1 MFKKFFAAMLLT
13 VAMIFSTAS
22 VQAQSDFD
30 LNKDF
35 NSKLVPVSNIY
46 SGRVVGISTYLSVRE
61 QPSVNSREIMRI
73 PNGTELYLRVYSN
86 DWWQVLKINGNSYGV
101 RPGDGIGY
109 VSARY
114 VRTY

>member
-1 MFKKFFAAMLLT
+1 MLKKIFAVMMLAVAMLF
-13 VAMIFSTAS
+13 ATAP

-30 LNKDF
+30 LNKIF
-35 NSKLVPVSNIY
+35 NSKLLPVSYIY

-61 QPSVNSREIMRI
+61 QPSVNAREIMRI
-73 PNGTELYLRVYSN
+73 PNGAELSLRVYSN

-114 VRTY
+114 VQTY

>member
-1 MFKKFFAAMLLT
+1 MLKKIFAVMLLAGT
-13 VAMIFSTAS
+13 IFAS
-22 VQAQSDFD
+22 LPVQAQSDFD

-35 NSKLVPVSNIY
+35 NAKIQPVTYIY

-73 PNGTELYLRVYSN
+73 PNGTELYLRVHDN
-86 DWWQVLKINGNSYGV
+86 DWFQVLKINGNDYGI
-101 RPGDGIGY
+101 RPGDYIGF
-109 VSARY
+109 VSRRY

>member
-1 MFKKFFAAMLLT
+1 MLKKIFTVMLLAGT
-13 VAMIFSTAS
+13 IFAGLP

-35 NSKLVPVSNIY
+35 NAKIQPVTYIY

-73 PNGTELYLRVYSN
+73 PNGTELYLRVHDN
-86 DWWQVLKINGNSYGV
+86 DWFQVLKINGNDYGI
-101 RPGDGIGY
+101 RPGDYIGF
-109 VSARY
+109 VNARY